1 MALFLLLPHTYNPL
15 TSTFSSYKH
24 LPKTVPLSYYDYPG
38 YGESGV
44 YDGTPTA
51 GAPLRQRQN
60 ATLVMLA
67 SNSHIEGAV
76 QSVHQMED
84 RFNRRYKYPW
94 IFLNDEPFSDNFK
107 SCVLSPFPSSDRSCA
122 LTWCMKSRIGPRVRA
137 RPFWA
142 DPCRSLA
149 SAVVDRRGQGDGGE
163 REDGAGWYRKK

>member
-1 MALFLLLPHTYNPL
+1 MQRISRLILFVFLVRPIHIIKPVLLLMMTWQVTLVALLLLLPHPYNPL
-15 TSTFSSYKH
+15 TSTSSSYKT
-24 LPKTVPLSYYDYPG
+24 KTVPLSYYDYHG

-67 SNSHIEGAV
+67 SNTHIEGAV

-94 IFLNDEPFSDNFK
+94 IFLNDEPFSDDFK
-107 SCVLSPFPSSDRSCA
+107 SCVLSRFPPFDRSCA
-122 LTWCMKSRIGPRVRA
+122 LTWCPI
-137 RPFWA
+137 
-142 DPCRSLA
+142 
-149 SAVVDRRGQGDGGE
+149 
-163 REDGAGWYRKK
+163 